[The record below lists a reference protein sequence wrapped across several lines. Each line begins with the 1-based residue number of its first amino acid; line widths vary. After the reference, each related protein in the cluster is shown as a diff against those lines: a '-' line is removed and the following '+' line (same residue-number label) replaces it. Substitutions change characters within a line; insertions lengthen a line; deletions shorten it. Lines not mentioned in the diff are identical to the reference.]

1 MLEYERLKQ
10 NDLFSTVKRN
20 YILGDTVTVL
30 VRDVRLLP
38 RHVDDIV
45 SDNRIISNDIT
56 GFTETHIKP
65 SDSTWKPIETFNFV
79 QY

>member
-65 SDSTWKPIETFNFV
+65 SYSTWKPIETFNFV